1 MKPLA
6 EIKINGKKIE
16 IDYTQN
22 GLLVAIRL
30 GRILHPVTF
39 FVPGLVC
46 AGKNTPFHFR
56 NNPKVWVWLTS
67 HFWKFQKLVF

>member
-30 GRILHPVTF
+30 GRILYTVTF

-46 AGKNTPFHFR
+46 AG
-56 NNPKVWVWLTS
+56 
-67 HFWKFQKLVF
+67 

>member
-1 MKPLA
+1 MGLSVRLYNRLFVQDYHCCTMKPLA

-16 IDYTQN
+16 IDYTQY

-30 GRILHPVTF
+30 GRILHTVTF

-46 AGKNTPFHFR
+46 AG
-56 NNPKVWVWLTS
+56 
-67 HFWKFQKLVF
+67 